1 VAAGKSRRVLGE
13 QGERLAEDFLRKLG
27 CKILRRNWRTRLG
40 EIDLI
45 ARDGDEIVFVEVKL
59 RSTAD
64 WGEPQEA
71 VHPGKIRSI
80 CLAANEF
87 ADRNRL
93 HGYTLR
99 FDVVSVLMPADGLPE
114 VRRYKDAFPIA
125 RPTS

>member
-1 VAAGKSRRVLGE
+1 VPGKSRRELGE
-13 QGERLAEDFLRKLG
+13 QGERLAEEFLRKLG

-45 ARDGDEIVFVEVKL
+45 ARDGDEVVFVEVKL

-64 WGEPQEA
+64 WGDPQES
-71 VHPGKIRSI
+71 VRPGKRRRI
-80 CLAANEF
+80 CLAASEF

-99 FDVVSVLMPADGLPE
+99 FDIVAVLLPDGGTPE
-114 VRRYKDAFPIA
+114 VRHYKDAFPIV
-125 RPTS
+125 RPAS